1 MMSHMEQ
8 PIAKRPMPDYP
19 RTPDG
24 KYKYTTVTGEPKYF
38 PSQTLP
44 GLGDAQILPDWMHNW
59 ARKLLKRAPK
69 DL

>member
-1 MMSHMEQ
+1 MRHMEQ
-8 PIAKRPMPDYP
+8 PTTKRSTIPYP

-24 KYKYTTVTGEPKYF
+24 KYKYLSVTGEPKRF

-59 ARKLLKRAPK
+59 ARKLFKRAPK
-69 DL
+69 NL